1 MNNNAGE
8 LINRRVGVYS
18 VEDIREE
25 FEPGSIN
32 IERRFSPLAQ
42 LNITWD
48 NGLRTQVG
56 YESGFLTSL
65 SLSNTQVIE
74 RVSKGLRFSMAYT
87 IRNFRIPIRSEEHTS
102 ELKSRDHRVCRL
114 L

>member
-74 RVSKGLRFSMAYT
+74 RVSEGWRFCMACT
-87 IRNFRIPIRSEEHTS
+87 IRN
-102 ELKSRDHRVCRL
+102 L
-114 L
+114 LLTYVKTM